1 MACHSQ
7 APLVKCGLFLLR
19 SPSDDVAVEQLFRQA
34 LATAREQRA
43 GSWELRAATSFGR
56 LLGMSGRRDEA
67 RQVRADVLGRFT
79 ESHGSAN
86 LAELLAEF
94 S

>member
-1 MACHSQ
+1 
-7 APLVKCGLFLLR
+7 
-19 SPSDDVAVEQLFRQA
+19 
-34 LATAREQRA
+34 
-43 GSWELRAATSFGR
+43 
-56 LLGMSGRRDEA
+56 MSGRRDEA
-67 RQVRADVLGRFT
+67 RQVRADVLGCFT